1 MNTTAPDYA
10 ITKPGMPPKHRKL
23 VRTYGRR
30 TTSTVPETRSEP
42 PAKRRRISQD
52 DQNINVVEMPER
64 DSKSSPK
71 AEHKEEPS
79 TDRDSHD
86 REEQLDDK
94 EKPKLSILSYFQP
107 VKAVAGDL
115 PSKNRTSPSSP
126 PSPQTPPAVRV
137 KRKRAPRL
145 LKLRPTTQTSI
156 EESSEDEEL
165 EESLST
171 PMDDLE
177 ESIRIHNIT
186 RVSKTDV
193 GSILYRNGSPAESD
207 TTSETSSVS
216 RLKSAH
222 KSLVQTT
229 LNISSKAPFSE
240 CSLCN
245 IVWNPFFPD
254 DVKFHKNRHT
264 AMLRVRKRK
273 EESLI

>member
-1 MNTTAPDYA
+1 
-10 ITKPGMPPKHRKL
+10 MPPKHRKL

-30 TTSTVPETRSEP
+30 TPSTAPETRSEEP
-42 PAKRRRISQD
+42 PAKKRRTSQD
-52 DQNINVVEMPER
+52 DQNTNVVEIPEK
-64 DSKSSPK
+64 DLEGSPK

-79 TDRDSHD
+79 TDRDDHD
-86 REEQLDDK
+86 AEEELDNK
-94 EKPKLSILSYFQP
+94 EKPKSSILSYFQP

-115 PSKNRTSPSSP
+115 PSKNRESPSNP
-126 PSPQTPPAVRV
+126 PSPPMSPPAMRV

-145 LKLRPTTQTSI
+145 LKLRPTTQASI
-156 EESSEDEEL
+156 EVSDEDEEP
-165 EESLST
+165 EESPST
-171 PMDDLE
+171 SIDDLD
-177 ESIRIHNIT
+177 ESIRTHNKT
-186 RVSKTDV
+186 RISKTDV
-193 GSILYRNGSPAESD
+193 GSGLCRTGSPAESD

-216 RLKSAH
+216 RLKSTH